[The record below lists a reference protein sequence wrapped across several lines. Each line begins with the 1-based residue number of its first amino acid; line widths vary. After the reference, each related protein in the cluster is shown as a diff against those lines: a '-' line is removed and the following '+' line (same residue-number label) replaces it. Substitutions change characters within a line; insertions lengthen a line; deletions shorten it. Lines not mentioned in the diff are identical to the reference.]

1 MYKKIL
7 VAMTIVLALILPFT
21 LSFANNGFQE
31 ATDGVRNVMGGAEN
45 VMEDA
50 AQGISNT
57 TKNITGS
64 IENGANNMTQGN
76 RDSENT
82 AQDTGNNYMA
92 TRTSADGNTFMGM
105 NSTSWT
111 WLILGI
117 AGIAII
123 ALVWYYATQ
132 FNHNNYDDK
141 ND

>member
-31 ATDGVRNVMGGAEN
+31 ATDGIKNVMGGAEN

-57 TKNITGS
+57 TKNITGG
-64 IENGANNMTQGN
+64 IENGANNMMQEN
-76 RDSENT
+76 QDSKNT
-82 AQDTGNNYMA
+82 AQDTGSDYMA
-92 TRTSADGNTFMGM
+92 TRTSTDENTFMGM

-117 AGIAII
+117 AGIAIV

>member
-57 TKNITGS
+57 TKNITGGM
-64 IENGANNMTQGN
+64 ENGANNMMQEN
-76 RDSENT
+76 QDSKNT
-82 AQDTGNNYMA
+82 AQDTGSDYMA
-92 TRTSADGNTFMGM
+92 TRTSTDENTFMGM

-117 AGIAII
+117 AGIAIV